1 MKGELLECCP
11 KLEAGDVSGLST
23 ILVAT
28 IQEAK
33 DRISQIEYIFSNQLY
48 PNFQTKCKSLLK
60 IYSDAEEV
68 WKEKEQHLLELIEKL
83 RVEKQE
89 VVEENKLL
97 KVGKEKSAGEP
108 NEKENVLLAI
118 PRNRESKIDELEQEV
133 MKKYKEVGEGMELQ
147 NTLPQLVQTK
157 AAMIVDKGRELKM
170 NEEKTNE
177 LLAKVKSLEKH
188 VEELQEEVRTK
199 TEKVAEK
206 TELANS
212 LSKKALYLL
221 KLIEDNEKLRTEH
234 EKEKEQ
240 LMYKVECLEENLG
253 GLKKKF
259 REKTEEIEEG
269 RVLQAELLQQ
279 IEMNAVDI
287 LKQKEQLEKSENDK
301 KVLLDKVNGLE
312 EKVNELQANLSSS
325 VKEAERKVSY
335 ENLLHRIELKDC
347 ELLAEKRKMSD
358 LRGLYIKLRSQYK
371 YLCTK
376 SGLTMKNML
385 NDKLED
391 ESGSLKHQLTTS
403 TDRGNKNVDAS
414 AAPCEMKEVKT
425 ENEFSN
431 VLVDNE
437 VVKSI
442 PIANF
447 KSPTSGC
454 AAPKCPPTVKST
466 RIIGTKRPASSWIDT
481 RSRQGKDGPDPH
493 DDFLDTPLENL
504 RADLDKAMKEEVH
517 DPHVVVQKEKN
528 MDPGSSDDET
538 QDANVDR
545 SPGEQRMPVPIGGKG
560 GFKYVEPVRK
570 KAERQNLKG
579 VQCKQCKKFYDAVLP
594 TNGGK
599 SADGNQ
605 QNVRCEHHDGVSR
618 HRYKYAPPL
627 TPEGFW
633 NIGFESEM

>member
-11 KLEAGDVSGLST
+11 RLETGDVPGLST

-33 DRISQIEYIFSNQLY
+33 DRVSQIEYIFCNQLY
-48 PNFQTKCKSLLK
+48 PNFQTKSKSSLK
-60 IYSDAEEV
+60 IYSDAEQV
-68 WKEKEQHLLELIEKL
+68 WKEKEKHLLELVENL
-83 RVEKQE
+83 QVEKQQ
-89 VVEENKLL
+89 VIEENNLL
-97 KVGKEKSAGEP
+97 KSGKEKSLGE
-108 NEKENVLLAI
+108 
-118 PRNRESKIDELEQEV
+118 
-133 MKKYKEVGEGMELQ
+133 
-147 NTLPQLVQTK
+147 
-157 AAMIVDKGRELKM
+157 GRELRT

-199 TEKVAEK
+199 TERVAEK

-212 LSKKALYLL
+212 MSKKALSLL
-221 KLIEDNEKLRTEH
+221 ELLEDNEKLRTEH

-240 LMYKVECLEENLG
+240 LMYKVGCLEENLS
-253 GLKKKF
+253 GLKNKC
-259 REKTEEIEEG
+259 RDKTEEIERE

-279 IEMNAVDI
+279 IEMNAVEI
-287 LKQKEQLEKSENDK
+287 LKIKEQLEKSGNDK

-312 EKVNELQANLSSS
+312 EKVSELQASR

-335 ENLLHRIELKDC
+335 EKLLRRIELKDC
-347 ELLAEKRKMSD
+347 DLLAEKKKMRD
-358 LRGLYIKLRSQYK
+358 LHGLYMKLRSQYN

-385 NDKLED
+385 NGKLED

-414 AAPCEMKEVKT
+414 AAPCEMKEDKT

-431 VLVDNE
+431 GLVDNE

-447 KSPTSGC
+447 KSPTSAY
-454 AAPKCPPTVKST
+454 AAPKCPPTVKSAQ
-466 RIIGTKRPASSWIDT
+466 IIGTKRPASSWIDT

-517 DPHVVVQKEKN
+517 DPHVVAKREKN
-528 MDPGSSDDET
+528 MVPGGSDDET
-538 QDANVDR
+538 QNTNVDR
-545 SPGEQRMPVPIGGKG
+545 SLGEQLMPVPTGGKR

-579 VQCKQCKKFYDAVLP
+579 VECKQCKKFYDAVLP
-594 TNGGK
+594 NNGGK
-599 SADGNQ
+599 SADGYK

-618 HRYKYAPPL
+618 HRYRYVPPM

>member
-1 MKGELLECCP
+1 MRQMKGELLECCP
-11 KLEAGDVSGLST
+11 RLETGDVPGLST

-33 DRISQIEYIFSNQLY
+33 DR
-48 PNFQTKCKSLLK
+48 
-60 IYSDAEEV
+60 V
-68 WKEKEQHLLELIEKL
+68 WKEKEKHLLELVENL
-83 RVEKQE
+83 QVEKQQ
-89 VVEENKLL
+89 VVEENNLL
-97 KVGKEKSAGEP
+97 KSGKEKSLGE
-108 NEKENVLLAI
+108 
-118 PRNRESKIDELEQEV
+118 
-133 MKKYKEVGEGMELQ
+133 
-147 NTLPQLVQTK
+147 
-157 AAMIVDKGRELKM
+157 GRELRT

-199 TEKVAEK
+199 TERVAEK

-212 LSKKALYLL
+212 MSKKALSLL
-221 KLIEDNEKLRTEH
+221 ELLEDNEKLRTEH

-240 LMYKVECLEENLG
+240 LTYKVGCLEENLG

-259 REKTEEIEEG
+259 RDKTEEIERG

-279 IEMNAVDI
+279 IEMNAVEI
-287 LKQKEQLEKSENDK
+287 LKQKEQLEKSGNDK

-312 EKVNELQANLSSS
+312 EKVSELQASLSSG

-335 ENLLHRIELKDC
+335 EKLLRRIELKDC
-347 ELLAEKRKMSD
+347 DLLAEKKKMRD
-358 LRGLYIKLRSQYK
+358 LHGLYMKLRSQYN

-385 NDKLED
+385 DGKLED

-431 VLVDNE
+431 GLVDNE
-437 VVKSI
+437 VVKSV

-447 KSPTSGC
+447 KSPTSDY
-454 AAPKCPPTVKST
+454 AAPKCPPTVKSAQ
-466 RIIGTKRPASSWIDT
+466 IIGTKRPASSWIDT

-517 DPHVVVQKEKN
+517 DPHVVAKREKN
-528 MDPGSSDDET
+528 MVPGGSDDET
-538 QDANVDR
+538 QNTNVDR
-545 SPGEQRMPVPIGGKG
+545 SLGEQLMPVPIGGKR

-579 VQCKQCKKFYDAVLP
+579 VECKQCKKFYDAVLP
-594 TNGGK
+594 NNGGK
-599 SADGNQ
+599 SADGYK

-618 HRYKYAPPL
+618 HRYRYVPPM